1 MATVLVDM
9 PTPTFPPSGWSPQAQ
24 RKPLAV
30 GYSFF
35 IAANADASQRHITA
49 RGALDFSAAAERR
62 RSKEKRALILDA
74 VLTALGVKA
83 RRYPQTLEE
92 RLERALNN
100 IASDRAGA
108 SH

>member
-24 RKPLAV
+24 RKPLAL
-30 GYSFF
+30 GHSFF
-35 IAANADASQRHITA
+35 IAANEDARQRHVAA
-49 RGALDFSAAAERR
+49 RGALDSTSVAERR

-83 RRYPQTLEE
+83 RRYPQTLEG

-100 IASDRAGA
+100 IASDRASA